1 MSNDIIG
8 STEQLSRRFRLR
20 RTNIGNNSVASRDDI
35 DRFRVLLDRGFEV
48 MHHDRSGVVQ
58 KAILSFHGPSNSFV
72 LKPVK
77 SSFLKFFKVEPLVS
91 IHSYNLSLF
100 YFIPLSFY

>member
-1 MSNDIIG
+1 MNNDIIS
-8 STEQLSRRFRLR
+8 STEQSTRRFRLR
-20 RTNIGNNSVASRDDI
+20 RVNISRGTGASRDDI

-48 MHHDRSGVVQ
+48 MHHDRSSGSVQ
-58 KAILSFHGPSNSFV
+58 KAILSFHGPSNSFL

-91 IHSYNLSLF
+91 LLYMLS
-100 YFIPLSFY
+100 